1 VLKGNNKNWPVCFVL
16 KYTGIFAISRQDF
29 HGFPQKNEVQRA
41 THVRPFRPGFY
52 SDLVGEGEWLVYGWF
67 MVGLLVYGWLAVD

>member
-67 MVGLLVYGWLAVD
+67 IGLWLVSS